1 MNVFMLRKNLC
12 LATFSIISQTKINLI
27 IHIFLIYDF
36 IILGF
41 FEIYQSIHVFLINYV
56 DLFRNLNFLDFF
68 PFFDL
73 ILIDLNMVLLRAWK
87 MIWSL
92 WKFGLINIIL
102 RKLLIK
108 ILVSVERHWTAWTK
122 WFLLFLNLSV
132 LLNYNLFAYFL
143 FELSLHYYIS
153 FVFI

>member
-1 MNVFMLRKNLC
+1 M
-12 LATFSIISQTKINLI
+12 
-27 IHIFLIYDF
+27 H
-36 IILGF
+36 G
-41 FEIYQSIHVFLINYV
+41 YQSIHVFLINYV

-68 PFFDL
+68 PFLDL

-108 ILVSVERHWTAWTK
+108 ILVSVQNSAGDGLIFYVASRHVFSRTGHKHTSAVKPFLVGTVWKIQAIVQNPSQVVK
-122 WFLLFLNLSV
+122 FGGRWFGLLCYL
-132 LLNYNLFAYFL
+132 
-143 FELSLHYYIS
+143 
-153 FVFI
+153 